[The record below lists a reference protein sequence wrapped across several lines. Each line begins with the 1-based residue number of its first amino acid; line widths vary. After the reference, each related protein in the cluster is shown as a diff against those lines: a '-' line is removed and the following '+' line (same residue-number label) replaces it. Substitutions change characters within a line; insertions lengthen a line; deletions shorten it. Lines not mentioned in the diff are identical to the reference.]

1 MRFGD
6 RMKLFC
12 VVLDRLEW
20 IEWNRIGFRKND
32 GWWKCDYLCFLY
44 KSYLYKYANFKFL
57 TIHSFNELSIYME
70 LACSVLATVYLD
82 YL

>member
-1 MRFGD
+1 MRFED

-32 GWWKCDYLCFLY
+32 GWWKCDYLYFLY
-44 KSYLYKYANFKFL
+44 KSDNFFINMLIVNFWLFIHL
-57 TIHSFNELSIYME
+57 TNCQSI
-70 LACSVLATVYLD
+70 
-82 YL
+82 